1 MGLFFQHPEPFSAMN
16 FDFLILHRD
25 ELRRAARLA
34 NLAYAYQWIG
44 NFAWKIAWLGLTGE
58 VILRGPN
65 EEAGRPHAAFVAQ
78 DFNQSVVEEHFLPE
92 EIDELHAVLSSVH
105 DSGLIVEMRFRLE
118 GLGDV
123 YRPALR
129 RVLEMADVLPK
140 REISTVD
147 ESAADAA

>member
-1 MGLFFQHPEPFSAMN
+1 MN

-34 NLAYAYQWIG
+34 NLAYAYQWLG

-65 EEAGRPHAAFVAQ
+65 EELNRPNATLVAQ
-78 DFNQSVVEEHFLPE
+78 DFNQSVAEEHFLPE

-105 DSGLIVEMRFRLE
+105 DSGMILEMKFRLE

-129 RVLEMADVLPK
+129 RVLELADVLP
-140 REISTVD
+140 RRQPETVD
-147 ESAADAA
+147 ESRPDAA

>member
-1 MGLFFQHPEPFSAMN
+1 MN
-16 FDFLILHRD
+16 FDFLLLHRD

-44 NFAWKIAWLGLTGE
+44 NFAWKIAWLGVTGE
-58 VILRGPN
+58 VVLRGAN
-65 EEAGRPHAAFVAQ
+65 EESGREHAALVAQ
-78 DFNQSVVEEHFLPE
+78 DFNQSVADEHFLPE

-105 DSGLIVEMRFRLE
+105 DSGLILEMRFRLE

-129 RVLEMADVLPK
+129 RVLELADVLP
-140 REISTVD
+140 RHEPETVD
-147 ESAADAA
+147 GANTDAA

>member
-1 MGLFFQHPEPFSAMN
+1 MN
-16 FDFLILHRD
+16 FDFLIHHRD

-44 NFAWKIAWLGLTGE
+44 NFAWKVAWLGLTGE
-58 VILRGPN
+58 VILRGPS
-65 EEAGRPHAAFVAQ
+65 EEAERPHAMLVAQ
-78 DFNQSVVEEHFLPE
+78 DFSQSVAEEHFLPE

-105 DSGLIVEMRFRLE
+105 DSGMILEMKFRLE

-129 RVLEMADVLPK
+129 RVLEMAEVLPK
-140 REISTVD
+140 HQTETVD
-147 ESAADAA
+147 KPNSDAA

>member
-1 MGLFFQHPEPFSAMN
+1 MDATNHFPAMN
-16 FDFLILHRD
+16 FDFLLLHRD

-44 NFAWKIAWLGLTGE
+44 NFAWKVAWLGLTGE
-58 VILRGPN
+58 VILRGPS
-65 EEAGRPHAAFVAQ
+65 EEANRSHATLIAQ
-78 DFNQSVVEEHFLPE
+78 DFNQSVADEHFLPE

-105 DSGLIVEMRFRLE
+105 DSGMILEMRFRLE
-118 GLGDV
+118 GMGDI

-140 REISTVD
+140 RQPSAVD
-147 ESAADAA
+147 ESNTDAA

>member
-1 MGLFFQHPEPFSAMN
+1 MN

-44 NFAWKIAWLGLTGE
+44 NFAWKIAWLGVTGE
-58 VILRGPN
+58 VVLRGPN
-65 EEAGRPHAAFVAQ
+65 EEAGRDHAALVAQ
-78 DFNQSVVEEHFLPE
+78 DFNQSVADEHFLPE

-105 DSGLIVEMRFRLE
+105 DSGMILEMKFRLE

-140 REISTVD
+140 RQPETVD
-147 ESAADAA
+147 GFNTDAA

>member
-1 MGLFFQHPEPFSAMN
+1 MN

-44 NFAWKIAWLGLTGE
+44 NFAWKIAWLGVTGE
-58 VILRGPN
+58 VVLRGPS
-65 EEAGRPHAAFVAQ
+65 EEAGREHAVIIAQ
-78 DFNQSVVEEHFLPE
+78 DFSQSVAEEHFLPE

-105 DSGLIVEMRFRLE
+105 DSGMILEMKFRLE

-140 REISTVD
+140 HHPETVD
-147 ESAADAA
+147 GPNSDAA

>member
-1 MGLFFQHPEPFSAMN
+1 MN
-16 FDFLILHRD
+16 FDFLLLHRD

-44 NFAWKIAWLGLTGE
+44 NFAWKIAWLGVTGE

-65 EEAGRPHAAFVAQ
+65 EEAERPHATLVAQ
-78 DFNQSVVEEHFLPE
+78 DFNQSVADEHFLPE

-105 DSGLIVEMRFRLE
+105 DSGMILEMKFRLE

-129 RVLEMADVLPK
+129 RVLEVADVLPK
-140 REISTVD
+140 THSETVD
-147 ESAADAA
+147 RPNTDAA

>member
-1 MGLFFQHPEPFSAMN
+1 MN
-16 FDFLILHRD
+16 FDFLLTHRD

-58 VILRGPN
+58 VVLRGPS
-65 EEAGRPHAAFVAQ
+65 EEAGRPNAGLIAQ
-78 DFNQSVVEEHFLPE
+78 DFSQSVAEEHFLPE

-105 DSGLIVEMRFRLE
+105 DSGMILEMKFRLE

-129 RVLEMADVLPK
+129 RVLEMADVLPR
-140 REISTVD
+140 REPEPVD
-147 ESAADAA
+147 RPNSDAA

>member
-1 MGLFFQHPEPFSAMN
+1 MN
-16 FDFLILHRD
+16 FDFLLLHRD

-44 NFAWKIAWLGLTGE
+44 NFAWKIAWLGVTGE
-58 VILRGPN
+58 VVLRGPN
-65 EEAGRPHAAFVAQ
+65 EEAGRNHATFVAQ
-78 DFNQSVVEEHFLPE
+78 DFNQSVADEHFLPE

-105 DSGLIVEMRFRLE
+105 DSGLILEMKFRLE

-140 REISTVD
+140 REPETVD
-147 ESAADAA
+147 GPNTDAA

>member
-1 MGLFFQHPEPFSAMN
+1 MN
-16 FDFLILHRD
+16 FDFLLLHRD

-44 NFAWKIAWLGLTGE
+44 NFAWKIAWLGVTGE

-65 EEAGRPHAAFVAQ
+65 EEAGRAHATFVAQ
-78 DFNQSVVEEHFLPE
+78 DFNQSVAEEHFLPE

-105 DSGLIVEMRFRLE
+105 DSGMILEMKFRLE

-129 RVLEMADVLPK
+129 RVLEMADVLPR
-140 REISTVD
+140 REPETVD
-147 ESAADAA
+147 GPNTDAA

>member
-1 MGLFFQHPEPFSAMN
+1 MN
-16 FDFLILHRD
+16 FDFLLLHRD

-44 NFAWKIAWLGLTGE
+44 NFAWKVAWLGLTGE

-65 EEAGRPHAAFVAQ
+65 EEANRSHATLVAQ
-78 DFNQSVVEEHFLPE
+78 DFNQSVADEHFLPE

-105 DSGLIVEMRFRLE
+105 DSGMILEMRFRLE
-118 GLGDV
+118 GMGDI

-129 RVLEMADVLPK
+129 RVLEMADVLP
-140 REISTVD
+140 RRQPSPVD
-147 ESAADAA
+147 EPNTDAA